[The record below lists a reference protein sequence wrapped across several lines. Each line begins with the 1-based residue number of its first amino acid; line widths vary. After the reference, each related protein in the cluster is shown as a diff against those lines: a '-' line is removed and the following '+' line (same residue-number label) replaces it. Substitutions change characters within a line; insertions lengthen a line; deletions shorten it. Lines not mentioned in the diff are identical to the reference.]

1 MENSVENLKKLEIEL
16 PYSFLRNLHT
26 VLYFFEAGRLI
37 RCESFHP
44 GVTSS
49 IPPASHIC
57 PVCSKCSEIWK
68 VGILWELLFVVK
80 LPCLNPLFLSSKHKR
95 LRGDDK
101 SRISF
106 SLFNFYKIFSLA
118 RSWTD
123 SSQSIFLAPCPF
135 QTYSEARTNF
145 PDERLTLHS
154 PLEPFSSSCFTA
166 HHSFLII
173 LSPPPFL
180 SLMYFHF
187 VSSPEN
193 ISQDIICQDGFGLW
207 NKVFQCPT
215 TFPRGWQEFL
225 SSKKMYFSLIC

>member
-1 MENSVENLKKLEIEL
+1 M
-16 PYSFLRNLHT
+16 
-26 VLYFFEAGRLI
+26 
-37 RCESFHP
+37 
-44 GVTSS
+44 
-49 IPPASHIC
+49 
-57 PVCSKCSEIWK
+57 
-68 VGILWELLFVVK
+68 
-80 LPCLNPLFLSSKHKR
+80 LSSRLVNQSVVNPFILGLHLPSLQLPTFALFAQSAQKFGEWASYESCYLWWTYLASILFFSAQNTKR
-95 LRGDDK
+95 SRGDDK

-154 PLEPFSSSCFTA
+154 PLEPSSSSCFTA

-225 SSKKMYFSLIC
+225 SSKKVYFSLIC